1 VDDLAGM
8 GPQHAGGE
16 PVTRIRFVPLLL
28 VTVVAASVSF
38 DASKVHAYS
47 DASGFASKP
56 LDDGGGGGRWFT
68 GSPADGYTCAVC
80 HSGASGPTL
89 SVQGLP
95 IDGYIPGA
103 MYEVIVDWPD
113 TLSRAG
119 VSAEITDER
128 GLGAGTIHLPE
139 GATMDVREECAAEFG
154 QGILATQRNDVPV
167 ADPQLPSRAVLNV
180 AACGAQRMR
189 FLWVAPNPPMGTLWL
204 SGAIV
209 DSDGMAD
216 VNGDGVTNFARPI
229 GVGMNVPVASTVG
242 GCSTLGLRS
251 KPAPSV
257 GWPLLV
263 LSLVILVRC
272 VSRCRRSNH
281 CAAGHSTLTRPR

>member
-1 VDDLAGM
+1 MDDLAVVGV
-8 GPQHAGGE
+8 QRAGGE
-16 PVTRIRFVPLLL
+16 SVRRIRFVPLSL
-28 VTVVAASVSF
+28 VASVVAASLFFAVPE
-38 DASKVHAYS
+38 VRAYS
-47 DASGFASKP
+47 DASGFASNP

-80 HSGASGPTL
+80 HSGAPGPVL

-103 MYEVIVDWPD
+103 MYEVTVDWPD
-113 TLSRAG
+113 TLLRAG
-119 VSAEITDER
+119 ASAEITDER
-128 GLGAGTIHLPE
+128 GVGAGTVHLPE
-139 GATMDVREECAAEFG
+139 GGAMDVREECAAEFG

-167 ADPQLPSRAVLNV
+167 ANPQLPARVVLNV

-209 DSDGMAD
+209 DSNGMAD

-229 GVGMNVPVASTVG
+229 GVGMSVPVASTVG

-251 KPAPSV
+251 LPATPV
-257 GWPLLV
+257 AWPWLAWSAWLLV
-263 LSLVILVRC
+263 RR
-272 VSRCRRSNH
+272 VSRRRTH
-281 CAAGHSTLTRPR
+281 HRDAGRAHTT